1 MNTLNRAQTALLFP
15 QPDSYYQLRQHWS
28 QLMNSE
34 RKHDLAAAHHL
45 LYLAL
50 LGKDW
55 RKGFTPPTN
64 PRKLANGAYHGWA
77 MFKAFELF
85 HSRHHETWLLSP
97 FDGLVTPTM
106 LAHIRELIPK
116 VTVYSYSYEQYQSGQ
131 FPFTAYLEV

>member
-1 MNTLNRAQTALLFP
+1 MNTLNKAQTALLFP
-15 QPDSYYQLRQHWS
+15 QPELYQQLRQHWS

-55 RKGFTPPTN
+55 RQGFTAPSN
-64 PRKLANGAYHGWA
+64 PRKLANGAYYGWA
-77 MFKAFELF
+77 MFKSLTLF
-85 HSRHHETWLLSP
+85 HSKHHETWLLSP
-97 FDGLVTPTM
+97 FDGLVTLTM

-116 VTVYSYSYEQYQSGQ
+116 VTAYTFGCEQYQSGQ
-131 FPFTAYLEV
+131 FPFAAYLES